1 MEKLSRKIY
10 RIEEMIEL
18 GLLLE
23 NQTEYEIR
31 ELYLEILDKYSEGS
45 KEFERLSSQL
55 VEVQNLAFD
64 IYEIDAWY

>member
-1 MEKLSRKIY
+1 MKKLISKINHL
-10 RIEEMIEL
+10 EEILNM
-18 GLLLE
+18 GLLSQNE
-23 NQTEYEIR
+23 VSQEIR
-31 ELYLEILDKYSEGS
+31 EIYCQILDKYSEGS